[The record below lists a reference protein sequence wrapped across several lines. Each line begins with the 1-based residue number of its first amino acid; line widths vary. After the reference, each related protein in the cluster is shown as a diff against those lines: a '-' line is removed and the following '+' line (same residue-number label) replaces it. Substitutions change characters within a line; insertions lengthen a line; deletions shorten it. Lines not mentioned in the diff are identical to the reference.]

1 MELKIEESLFK
12 ELYPLILNDDIT
24 DIKWNGR
31 QLWINDLKKGRYPLK
46 DIVLEEEFLN
56 ILTTKI
62 ANSVNENFNRSK
74 PHLSAE
80 TDELRFHAIHSSAA
94 SNTVL
99 SIRKTPSV
107 CRIKNETI
115 VESGYMDGF
124 LLQLLPALIRAH
136 CSIIIIGDVGSGKT
150 EFEKWLAQF
159 IPSLETITTVED
171 TLEMKLPVLY
181 PEKDVYSV
189 KITPDYSSEQ
199 AIRDALRQLTK
210 WLLIAESRGREILT
224 VVEGASTGCKAIT
237 TIHCDDVSEIPDRV
251 VQMAGNTVDAELFE
265 NDVYT
270 FFDVGIHISS
280 KITNNGII
288 RNVDQL
294 CFFDRT
300 NKKNILYKLYDHG
313 DYNLQFPEKILR
325 RFKANQETELLKKIR
340 KGGSTSEESKEKQNF
355 LQTVTERSRELR
367 I

>member
-31 QLWINDLKKGRYPLK
+31 QLWVNDLKKGRYPLK
-46 DIVLEEEFLN
+46 EIVLTEDFLN

-80 TDELRFHAIHSSAA
+80 TEELRFHAVHRSVVG
-94 SNTVL
+94 NTVL

-107 CRIKNETI
+107 CRIVNKEVI
-115 VESGYMDGF
+115 SSDYMDSF
-124 LLQLLPALIRAH
+124 LLKLLPALIRAH
-136 CSIIIIGDVGSGKT
+136 CSTIIIGDVGSGKT
-150 EFEKWLAQF
+150 ELEKWLAQF
-159 IPSLETITTVED
+159 IPNHEATVTVED
-171 TLEMKLPVLY
+171 TLEMKLPILY
-181 PEKDVYSV
+181 PEKDIYPV
-189 KITPDYSSEQ
+189 KITSDYSSEQ

-237 TIHCDDVSEIPDRV
+237 TIHCDDVMAIPDRV

-270 FFDVGIHISS
+270 FFDVGVHISA
-280 KITNNGII
+280 KITNDGIKRKI
-288 RNVDQL
+288 DQL

-300 NKKNILYKLYDHG
+300 DKKNKIYKLYDYG
-313 DYNLQFPEKILR
+313 SYDFQIPEKIMK
-325 RFKANQETELLKKIR
+325 RFVRNKETEIIH
-340 KGGSTSEESKEKQNF
+340 EIKENA
-355 LQTVTERSRELR
+355 L
-367 I
+367 

>member
-1 MELKIEESLFK
+1 MELKIDESLFK

-31 QLWINDLKKGRYPLK
+31 QLWINDLKKGRYPLE

-74 PHLSAE
+74 PYLSAE
-80 TDELRFHAIHSSAA
+80 TDELRFHSIHSSAA

-107 CRIKNETI
+107 CRINTDD
-115 VESGYMDGF
+115 VVDSGYMDGF
-124 LLQLLPALIRAH
+124 LLKLLPALIRAH

-159 IPSLETITTVED
+159 IPDYEAITTVED

-181 PEKDVYSV
+181 PDKDVYPIKVTS
-189 KITPDYSSEQ
+189 DYPVEQ

-280 KITNNGII
+280 KITNEGIF
-288 RNVDQL
+288 RKVDQL

-300 NKKNILYKLYDHG
+300 NKKNIIYKLYDHG
-313 DYNLQFPEKILR
+313 NYNLQFPEKILR
-325 RFKANQETELLKKIR
+325 RLIENQENEILKEIR
-340 KGGSTSEESKEKQNF
+340 KGDSASEEKEEKQNF
-355 LQTVTERSRELR
+355 LQAVTERSRELR
-367 I
+367 V